1 MRSPEAL
8 NFDYPAEVPRYPE
21 CNARARIPPRGARE
35 MEENEARY
43 GSRRTG
49 RQDPNGAEILHGCR
63 DETQHQPPYNVVILN
78 DEEHTFEYV
87 IELLT
92 KLFGHPLEV
101 AQELTWRV
109 HTTGRAVVYTT
120 HREKAELKRE
130 QVLAYG
136 PDPRME
142 ISKGPLGC
150 YIEPAP
156 MD

>member
-1 MRSPEAL
+1 MNTDNDAETAVAEPIVTTQTAPKSRTDPET
-8 NFDYPAEVPRYPE
+8 RT
-21 CNARARIPPRGARE
+21 
-35 MEENEARY
+35 
-43 GSRRTG
+43 RR
-49 RQDPNGAEILHGCR
+49 
-63 DETQHQPPYNVVILN
+63 QPPYHVIILN

-92 KLFGHPLEV
+92 KLFGHPLKTAE
-101 AQELTWRV
+101 ELTLRI
-109 HTTGRAVVYTT
+109 HHTGRAIVLTT

-136 PDPRME
+136 PDPRMS

-156 MD
+156 SD

>member
-1 MRSPEAL
+1 MNSDEDQETAVVQPIVRTKATPKS
-8 NFDYPAEVPRYPE
+8 
-21 CNARARIPPRGARE
+21 RADSE
-35 MEENEARY
+35 TET
-43 GSRRTG
+43 RR
-49 RQDPNGAEILHGCR
+49 
-63 DETQHQPPYNVVILN
+63 QPPFNVVILN

-92 KLFGHPLEV
+92 KLFGHPLTTAE
-101 AQELTWRV
+101 QLTLRI

-120 HREKAELKRE
+120 HKEKAELKRE

-136 PDPRME
+136 PDPRMS

-156 MD
+156 TD